1 MGNNCELKLTDSIKN
16 NWQVWLLFIF
26 SFLLYANSI
35 TSNYNL
41 DDELVTNGHPLT
53 SQGIR
58 AIPDIFKSYYFDD
71 GQGITYGYRPV
82 ALSSFAL
89 ENEFFGDNPFVSHL
103 VNVIL
108 YSILVVL
115 VYIFISRLFANKKY
129 LTLAFAITLIFSSHP
144 LHTEVIDSIKNREEI
159 LSLLFVILASI
170 TAIMFQDKGKNHFLM
185 QAILYAVIAI
195 FSKKSAIPGIVM
207 IPAFLILFRPIEWK
221 KLIPVIFA
229 VLTILFITVPIKN
242 IANNFLFISVLMA
255 FYATLHWGKKGFELT
270 NVRNPVTHL
279 SVIVLGILFSYALI
293 TSSKSVFLVTIIGS
307 LVFLTFQTHY
317 RIPAHIFAFVSLVV
331 LGRSFVF
338 TEESK
343 AFLLTG
349 LIALSFFVKKDSE
362 MSLKVLVILLA
373 LLISG
378 VYIVNA
384 PTIFNLVIL
393 ALVSVAVATEFLDS
407 PRLVSFS
414 IAGIVAFLAI
424 YTLIVRGFD
433 VILFVYIYV
442 AVTLIGKETNI
453 QSKVIRFKWMI
464 FPVFLS
470 VIFISSEKYSKD
482 WQWQDRQL
490 SEKQIEAQKSVVRD
504 IGRELEPSESVFIGD
519 ISTSEQ
525 LATSVFVLGQ
535 YLQLHIFPHPL
546 RFYYGYAQVVKHDFR
561 EVQVWIWL
569 LVYLSLFL
577 SVLYF
582 LNTHTIYSFGILIFL
597 ISLAPFSN
605 LFIPMAGMIGER
617 LAFSASL
624 GFCIAFVYAVHNIPK
639 VKTQKNGYFFGIII
653 LLFFSIFGIKTIIR
667 NKDWKDK
674 FTLYNHDIQYSSES
688 AKMNHL
694 TGGLYFD
701 LAREVGSADY
711 YQKSVTYFEKATR
724 IYTGYFMYWYSL
736 GLANQYF
743 GDYHSAIPGYTNAL
757 RLNSTFTDGYFNL
770 AVCSEAI
777 GDYQTAIFNY
787 ERYIELEPENE
798 NVYANLSFLYFQ
810 IGDLTN
816 SITVNQN
823 AIDRFPNNPNAYINL
838 GKTYLIIGDTTNAVI
853 NLEKGALLD
862 PRNKS
867 LFNNLSNLFYKMNDL
882 EKATYYQEMANN

>member
-1 MGNNCELKLTDSIKN
+1 MKLKILPKYKDRGC
-16 NWQVWLLFIF
+16 QLF
-26 SFLLYANSI
+26 
-35 TSNYNL
+35 TGG
-41 DDELVTNGHPLT
+41 D
-53 SQGIR
+53 
-58 AIPDIFKSYYFDD
+58 IP
-71 GQGITYGYRPV
+71 
-82 ALSSFAL
+82 
-89 ENEFFGDNPFVSHL
+89 
-103 VNVIL
+103 
-108 YSILVVL
+108 
-115 VYIFISRLFANKKY
+115 NKY
-129 LTLAFAITLIFSSHP
+129 
-144 LHTEVIDSIKNREEI
+144 TEVINSIKNREEI

-170 TAIMFQDKGKNHFLM
+170 AAIMFQDKGKNHFLM
-185 QAILYAVIAI
+185 QVILYAVIAI

-293 TSSKSVFLVTIIGS
+293 TSSKSVFLITIIGS

-362 MSLKVLVILLA
+362 MSLKVLVIFLA

-393 ALVSVAVATEFLDS
+393 ALVSVAAATEFLDS
-407 PRLVSFS
+407 PRSVSFS

-504 IGRELEPSESVFIGD
+504 IGRECIYWG
-519 ISTSEQ
+519 
-525 LATSVFVLGQ
+525 
-535 YLQLHIFPHPL
+535 YLHQ
-546 RFYYGYAQVVKHDFR
+546 
-561 EVQVWIWL
+561 
-569 LVYLSLFL
+569 
-577 SVLYF
+577 
-582 LNTHTIYSFGILIFL
+582 
-597 ISLAPFSN
+597 
-605 LFIPMAGMIGER
+605 
-617 LAFSASL
+617 
-624 GFCIAFVYAVHNIPK
+624 
-639 VKTQKNGYFFGIII
+639 
-653 LLFFSIFGIKTIIR
+653 
-667 NKDWKDK
+667 
-674 FTLYNHDIQYSSES
+674 
-688 AKMNHL
+688 
-694 TGGLYFD
+694 
-701 LAREVGSADY
+701 
-711 YQKSVTYFEKATR
+711 
-724 IYTGYFMYWYSL
+724 
-736 GLANQYF
+736 
-743 GDYHSAIPGYTNAL
+743 
-757 RLNSTFTDGYFNL
+757 
-770 AVCSEAI
+770 
-777 GDYQTAIFNY
+777 
-787 ERYIELEPENE
+787 
-798 NVYANLSFLYFQ
+798 
-810 IGDLTN
+810 
-816 SITVNQN
+816 
-823 AIDRFPNNPNAYINL
+823 
-838 GKTYLIIGDTTNAVI
+838 
-853 NLEKGALLD
+853 
-862 PRNKS
+862 
-867 LFNNLSNLFYKMNDL
+867 
-882 EKATYYQEMANN
+882 